1 MGCDK
6 FINHNLLILFWFLM
20 NGMVCLLINAKIN
33 VDGLIFCLK
42 FVAQNC
48 ITVLRRIV
56 IIVFVLISVWM
67 GVANG
72 SYASVV
78 SFDLKGA
85 GDYYGEKYGNTSSV
99 PKLGLTIAD
108 NETRT
113 PYSRYAD
120 DGVELRFFEIRN
132 IDFRLFLLYR
142 LVQDERF
149 ALNAENENG
158 IFIINSGNGMSG
170 DDFYDAFEEF
180 YNGTYADF
188 QLLSKV
194 DIAELFPIWK
204 TNVNPRYL
212 MSVLMDI
219 TISKSRS
226 DNDHC
231 INANPFCTSDFYEF
245 ESAYS
250 DGDADE
256 DADFGCIGAPRNP
269 SWYFMRIGYSG
280 PFVIH
285 MEGHDPDDPNIP
297 LDIDFCLWGP
307 FTQQQVET
315 GSACS
320 LLTTDKIIDC
330 SYSLAGVEDAY
341 LGYHV
346 SQHTSHYED
355 QLADGNITFHI
366 PQSGEYYLLM
376 ITNFSNQPCT
386 IDFNYASGTGTSDCT
401 ILPPM
406 LENDGPYCVGDD
418 IQLTANTTHYAT
430 YHWTG
435 PNGFSSNLQNPTIT
449 NCTMANAGTYSCSIQ
464 VGSQQSSTA
473 STQVIVYPQPIAN
486 FTATTVCQG
495 SATQFTSTSTTNP
508 SGQSISSYQWNF
520 GDEQSGSGQSTTHT
534 YATPGTYYATLTV
547 STGNGHCTDQIT
559 RTVTVKPQPTAGFTA
574 STVCMG
580 EATQFT
586 NTSTGQN
593 IISNQWDFGD
603 GQGSTL
609 QNPTHTY
616 SQAGTYNVTL
626 TVQAQGGCTSQISHT
641 VTVNSKPT
649 AGFTATTV
657 CQGEATQFT
666 NTSTPSGQTLT
677 YLWDF
682 GDGQSSMSQNPPSH
696 TFAQP
701 GTYQVTLTVSSSNGN
716 CSDQITNTIIV
727 LPSPDVTITVNP
739 STQICDGDE
748 VTLTAEIDPVEIN
761 YVAPGDIL
769 CTDNTI
775 VRPNAWPVSGKT
787 AKGIVFYVD
796 NSGSHGWAVSLSQ
809 STSRTWGVTGLIGT
823 AYNHWRDAIR
833 DISGET
839 NTQGIKA
846 STNSTSHPAV
856 WYPDASQ
863 GWYLPAIGQLNVLF
877 GELVAVNV
885 GLSRVGGTQ
894 ITDNG
899 GVTDVNGNVF
909 YWSSTERSASSAY
922 VLEVRDGQ
930 IGGISKTSSTSG
942 KQFVVRAIIDF

>member
-1 MGCDK
+1 MA
-6 FINHNLLILFWFLM
+6 LICGWIGT
-20 NGMVCLLINAKIN
+20 NN
-33 VDGLIFCLK
+33 
-42 FVAQNC
+42 
-48 ITVLRRIV
+48 
-56 IIVFVLISVWM
+56 S
-67 GVANG
+67 
-72 SYASVV
+72 SYAGVV
-78 SFDLKGA
+78 SIAKDRT
-85 GDYYGEKYGNTSSV
+85 DYYIGENYNSV
-99 PKLGLTIAD
+99 SDVSTFGQLLFDDDI
-108 NETRT
+108 RV
-113 PYSRYAD
+113 PYSKYAD

-132 IDFRLFLLYR
+132 IDFRLFLLYH
-142 LVQDERF
+142 LTQDERF
-149 ALNAENENG
+149 ELDVENENG
-158 IFIINSGNGMSG
+158 VFIINSGNDMLG

-180 YNGTYADF
+180 YIETYADF

-204 TNVNPRYL
+204 TNVSPRYL

-231 INANPFCTSDFYEF
+231 INANPFCTSDYYEF

-250 DGDADE
+250 DGEADE
-256 DADFGCIGAPRNP
+256 DANFGCIGAPRNP

-285 MEGHDPDDPNIP
+285 MEGHDPNDPNNL

-346 SQHTSHYED
+346 SQHTSHYGD
-355 QLADGNITFHI
+355 QLADGDITFHI

-376 ITNFSNQPCT
+376 ITNFSNQACT
-386 IDFNYASGTGTSDCT
+386 IDFNYASGTGTTDCT

-418 IQLTANTTHYAT
+418 IQLTANTTHYAS

-449 NCTMANAGTYSCSIQ
+449 NCTMANAGTYYCSIQ

-473 STQVIVYPQPIAN
+473 TTQVIVYPRPIAN
-486 FTATTVCQG
+486 FTITSVCQG

-520 GDEQSGSGQSTTHT
+520 GDGHTGSGQSTTHT

-593 IISNQWDFGD
+593 IISNQWNFGD
-603 GQGSTL
+603 GQSSTS

-626 TVQAQGGCTSQISHT
+626 TVQAQGGCSSQISHT

-682 GDGQSSMSQNPPSH
+682 GDGQSSMSQNPSH

-727 LPSPDVTITVNP
+727 LPSPDVTITVSP

-775 VRPNAWPVSGKT
+775 LRPGLFVNSGKT
-787 AKGIVFYVD
+787 AKGVVFYVD
-796 NSGSHGWAVSLSQ
+796 NSGSHGWAVSLTQ
-809 STSRTWGVTGLIGT
+809 TDAPLQWSTNTSTLVVSTNNNN
-823 AYNHWRDAIR
+823 AWRVAIR
-833 DISGET
+833 DLNGKA
-839 NTQGIKA
+839 NTLSIRAAGNP
-846 STNSTSHPAV
+846 STYPAANN
-856 WYPDASQ
+856 PDFAN
-863 GWYLPAIGQLNVLF
+863 GWYLPSIGQLNLLF
-877 GELVAVNV
+877 GELVAVNA
-885 GLSRVGGTQ
+885 GLSAAGGMQ
-894 ITDNG
+894 IRDNG
-899 GVTDVNGNVF
+899 GVTEANGNVLL
-909 YWSSTERSASSAY
+909 WSSTEKSASSAY
-922 VLEVRDGQ
+922 ALEVRDGQ
-930 IGGISKTSSTSG
+930 IGGINKASTTN
-942 KQFVVRAIIDF
+942 KQYVRAIIDF